1 MTAVLQTFQ
10 LDSPLQLLV
19 KFAWNIKQ
27 LRNYLVCDD
36 KAAAF
41 YPAVYAA
48 FDASITAWQLTDWVW
63 KFNSSTDFLPLS
75 NDPRFQKAKP
85 LKKYQAWLVEKS
97 PDLKICEHIAN
108 SNKHFGVDRHF
119 NQDLEVFVD
128 WRVESVFSAG
138 MSVGQPLVQHS
149 WRLVVVDSGK
159 SHEILSVLQRSF
171 EFWARHI
178 NEPGLISLLEEM

>member
-10 LDSPLQLLV
+10 LDSPVQLLV
-19 KFAWNIKQ
+19 KFAWNIRQ
-27 LRNYLVCDD
+27 LRSYLISGD

-63 KFNSSTDFLPLS
+63 KFNSGTDFLPLS
-75 NDPRFQKAKP
+75 NDPIFQKAKP
-85 LKKYQAWLVEKS
+85 LKKYQAWIVENS

-119 NQDLEVFVD
+119 NQNLEVLVD
-128 WRVESVFSAG
+128 WKVESVFSAG
-138 MSVGQPLVQHS
+138 MPVGQPLVSRS
-149 WRLVVVDSGK
+149 WRLVINDSGN
-159 SHEILSVLQRSF
+159 SHEILSVLQRAF

-178 NEPGLISLLEEM
+178 NDPSLISLLDEE